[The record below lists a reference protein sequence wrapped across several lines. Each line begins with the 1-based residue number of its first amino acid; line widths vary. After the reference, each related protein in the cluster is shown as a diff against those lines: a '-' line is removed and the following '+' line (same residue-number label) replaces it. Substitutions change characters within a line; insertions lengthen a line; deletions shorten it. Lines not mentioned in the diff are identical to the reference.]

1 MLDECGIEHDL
12 FLTDYAGHAY
22 ERMQFIPSKEGDIL
36 EYDGIVSMGGDGNL
50 HEILQGIKARE
61 DAEDVLKNVPF
72 GVIGCGSC
80 NGFAKTLLFP
90 SKVSIHFCMV
100 VFLKH
105 VCALCFWSGV
115 SVMYVSSCIT
125 PHVSIR
131 VHFFFSI
138 CNLFLNNPCVFTY
151 HPKTLL
157 CVWV

>member
-100 VFLKH
+100 VFFKACVCFVFLEQRLSH
-105 VCALCFWSGV
+105 VCKLMYYTHVICVLNTSYTHTRV
-115 SVMYVSSCIT
+115 CKLMYPYVSI
-125 PHVSIR
+125 
-131 VHFFFSI
+131 FFLAFAI
-138 CNLFLNNPCVFTY
+138 YF
-151 HPKTLL
+151 
-157 CVWV
+157 